1 MCYHRTMKQKTI
13 RHEQRFTIKNST
25 EWVFQFWAWQLLA
38 WSLYRYFFRFPEPVD
53 EFLVKPVVFILP
65 VLWFVLQKEKRSLAT
80 IGITQKHIL
89 PSTLIGCGF
98 GLLFAGEAVL
108 ANIFKYGSLTIQP
121 IPAVVSYGIP
131 MLFVLSLATA
141 VSEELLSRGFYFS
154 RLYEATKNLINSVVM
169 STLLFVAFH
178 IPILLTSLR
187 FQGTTLIL
195 FFITSIV
202 LGFTNSLIFYKTK
215 SLVAPVLI
223 HLFWNM
229 TVAVFL

>member
-1 MCYHRTMKQKTI
+1 MKRKKS
-13 RHEQRFTIKNST
+13 HEDHKVGVKNST

-38 WSLYRYFFRFPEPVD
+38 WSLYRYFFRLPEPVD

-65 VLWFVLQKEKRSLAT
+65 VLWFVLKREKRGLGT
-80 IGITQKHIL
+80 IGISSKNLVQ
-89 PSTLIGCGF
+89 SVLIGCGF
-98 GLLFAGEAVL
+98 GLLFAGEAIL
-108 ANIFKYGSLTIQP
+108 ANIFKYGSLTLQP
-121 IPAVVSYGIP
+121 IPAAVTYGIP
-131 MLFVLSLATA
+131 ILFAISLATS
-141 VSEELLSRGFYFS
+141 VSEEILSRGFFFS
-154 RLYEATKNLINSVVM
+154 RLFEASKNLIHSVVM

-202 LGFTNSLIFYKTK
+202 LGLTNSLIFHKTK
-215 SLVAPVLI
+215 SLVAPILI
-223 HLFWNM
+223 HLFWNI

>member
-1 MCYHRTMKQKTI
+1 MKGKRSREEHKVSI
-13 RHEQRFTIKNST
+13 RNST

-38 WSLYRYFFRFPEPVD
+38 WSLYRYFFRFSEPID
-53 EFLVKPVVFILP
+53 EFLIKPVVFILP
-65 VLWFVLQKEKRSLAT
+65 VLWFVWHIEKRDVKT
-80 IGITQKHIL
+80 IGVTGKNFVK
-89 PSTLIGCGF
+89 SVLIGCGF
-98 GLLFAGEAVL
+98 GLLFAGEAIL
-108 ANIFKYGSLTIQP
+108 ANIFKNGSLMLKPVPT
-121 IPAVVSYGIP
+121 ALVYGIP
-131 MLFVLSLATA
+131 MLFILSLATSI
-141 VSEELLSRGFYFS
+141 SEELLSRGFFFS
-154 RLYEATKNLINSVVM
+154 RLYETSKNLIHSAVM

-187 FQGTTLIL
+187 FQGSTLIL

-202 LGFTNSLIFYKTK
+202 LGLTNSLIFYKTK

>member
-1 MCYHRTMKQKTI
+1 MAPKKHIQTKKTMTASHGL
-13 RHEQRFTIKNST
+13 RNST

-38 WSLYRYFFRFPEPVD
+38 WSLYRYFFKFPEPVD
-53 EFLVKPVVFILP
+53 EFIVKPFVFILP
-65 VLWFVLQKEKRSLAT
+65 VLFFVLVIEKRKIDS
-80 IGITQKHIL
+80 IGVTSKNLLQ
-89 PSTLIGCGF
+89 SVLIGCGF
-98 GLLFAGEAVL
+98 GLLFAGEAIY
-108 ANIFKYGSLTIQP
+108 ANIFKYGTLTLTPNPSIV
-121 IPAVVSYGIP
+121 AYGIP
-131 MLFVLSLATA
+131 FMVILSLATS
-141 VSEELLSRGFYFS
+141 VSEELLSRGFFFS
-154 RLYEATKNLINSVVM
+154 RLFEASKNVIQSVIM

-195 FFITSIV
+195 FFITSFV
-202 LGFTNSLIFYKTK
+202 LGMTNSLIFHKTK